1 MRNGKARALRSN
13 PTEAEK
19 FLWRRLRYEQ
29 VDGFKFR
36 RQAPIGG
43 YIVDFV
49 CFQARLVI
57 ELDGGQHAEQ
67 FERDA
72 ERTSWLESEGFSV
85 LRFWNNEVFDNIEG
99 VEERIRLALAQAGES
114 HPHPDPPPSR
124 GRG

>member
-1 MRNGKARALRSN
+1 VGVRFTPNAKARALRSN

-19 FLWRRLRYEQ
+19 RLWQRLRYEQ

-49 CFQARLVI
+49 CFHARLVI
-57 ELDGGQHAEQ
+57 ELDGGQHADQ
-67 FERDA
+67 IERDS
-72 ERTSWLESEGFSV
+72 ERTGWLENEGFSV

-99 VEERIRLALAQAGES
+99 VEEKNPTGRGAGGRKS
-114 HPHPDPPPSR
+114 PPP
-124 GRG
+124 